1 MGAAAG
7 AGLMT
12 RVQEGVGKGVTS
24 DGPPNPAWHGYREVE
39 VKGRQGRRERQR
51 DKDLNNGVSGEGRA

>member
-1 MGAAAG
+1 
-7 AGLMT
+7 MT